1 MMRYRMPNNA
11 VRVVPELV
19 VAVQSAQSQPE
30 TEFLSA
36 LYVSQTQVGPV
47 IDCNA
52 AKERPAEQNVIM
64 WLLFC
69 GCYCQLLL
77 ATVE

>member
-1 MMRYRMPNNA
+1 MMRYRVPNDA
-11 VRVVPELV
+11 ARVVSELV

-52 AKERPAEQNVIM
+52 KERPAEQNAIM